1 MKRLLILTLCFVFG
15 TLSIDIM
22 AQWTSNPNLNT
33 EVSAPRNRVYA
44 WDFGVNPDNSITTA
58 FLSPGDG
65 NIEMWYNIHDT
76 EGATIFEDGARLV
89 ASSPTILFTMFNSI
103 AYHDAQGNM
112 LMIYQNK
119 RNAVEQGVFGDNFNY
134 DVYKVSPKG
143 ELLWSEPV
151 DLNRGKYSED
161 AQGSMSVA
169 GLEDGSY
176 VFAFADYFIVDDT
189 YSSRICL
196 ERISADGEF
205 LWEKTLCIEEPN
217 VMYAYPYLVSAGD
230 NQVIL
235 LYAKG
240 SNQDLMLRKID
251 FDGSSVWNEDV
262 KVYRGGFPSVPIWT
276 FLSIIPDGE
285 GGAIVGWRD
294 DRHFTNYEKTYVSHV
309 LSDGSYAYASGIE
322 GEAVG
327 YTEGMRSF
335 EPTML
340 YDKDN
345 DCLYTIRRET
355 NMGQGV
361 QRLMLQKMA
370 STGEL
375 LWGPEGVEMRPDD
388 GNLVAYFDL
397 QFAEDG
403 NVVAFYMVQVG
414 GNDVAAYAHK
424 FNKET
429 GESMWEQDVLFTP
442 VIDSRSELKVS
453 PLIDGKYWVAMWE
466 DERILED
473 DNIDVDWTEMPIRL
487 YMQRINIDGSLGSIA
502 EVTSI
507 DSVNDEFTI
516 SVQGNSIIAPA
527 DAKIYNFNG
536 VQVGSHNLQSG
547 VYIVC
552 CGNEVVKVFIK

>member
-1 MKRLLILTLCFVFG
+1 MKRLFVLILYIMCCSLF
-15 TLSIDIM
+15 IDIK
-22 AQWTSNPNLNT
+22 AQWTNDINKNTDVSNPR
-33 EVSAPRNRVYA
+33 SRVYV

-65 NIEMWYNIHDT
+65 NIEMWYNVHDVD
-76 EGATIFEDGARLV
+76 GKSIFEDGSKMA
-89 ASSPTILFTMFNSI
+89 ASNPTLLYTMFNAM
-103 AYHDAQGNM
+103 AYHDSQGNM
-112 LMIYQNK
+112 LMMYQSK
-119 RNAVEQGVFGDNFNY
+119 RNATAQGVIGDRLNY
-134 DVYKVSPKG
+134 DVYKLSPSG
-143 ELLWSEPV
+143 DMLWSEPV
-151 DLNRGKYSED
+151 DLNRGTFCAD
-161 AQGSMSVA
+161 AQGSLTVA
-169 GLEDGSY
+169 DLDDGSY
-176 VFAFADYFIVDDT
+176 IFAYADYYTPEAAET
-189 YSSRICL
+189 YTSRIIM
-196 ERISADGEF
+196 ERVSADGKL
-205 LWEKTLCIEEPN
+205 LWDEPLVIEDPTI
-217 VMYAYPYLVSAGD
+217 MYAYPYLVPAGD

-276 FLSIIPDGE
+276 FLSIIPDGK

-294 DRHFTNYEKTYVSHV
+294 DRHFTNYEKTYVSHI

-340 YDKDN
+340 YDQEGDF
-345 DCLYTIRRET
+345 LYTIRRET

-388 GNLVAYFDL
+388 GCLVAFFDL
-397 QFAEDG
+397 EFAEDG
-403 NVVAFYMVQVG
+403 NIVAFYMVQVG

-429 GESMWEQDVLFTP
+429 GEPMWEHDVLFTP
-442 VIDSRSELKVS
+442 TIESRSELKVS

-466 DERILED
+466 DERVLEE
-473 DNIDVDWTEMPIRL
+473 DNTEVDWTEMPLRL
-487 YMQRINIDGSLGSIA
+487 YMQRINVDGSLG
-502 EVTSI
+502 VKT
-507 DSVNDEFTI
+507 SVNLVNNDLYI
-516 SVQGNSIIAPA
+516 LVDGNTIIAPDGA
-527 DAKIYNFNG
+527 EIYTING
-536 VQVGSHNLQSG
+536 VRVGTQNLQSG
-547 VYIVC
+547 VYVVVC
-552 CGNEVVKVFIK
+552 GDKVQKVLVK